1 VYLAGWKL
9 VSVFDSV
16 MRAEAVAVDLDWHCR
31 VRCIA
36 WVSKPRELMGQEE
49 GADFVV
55 DGSIEEEV
63 LLGIVVA

>member
-1 VYLAGWKL
+1 
-9 VSVFDSV
+9 
-16 MRAEAVAVDLDWHCR
+16 
-31 VRCIA
+31 
-36 WVSKPRELMGQEE
+36 MGQEE